1 MSTLPQ
7 IADNP
12 IARLTTLIRLVCD
25 DTRLRLLLLLA
36 EGERDVSGLC
46 AAMALPQPTV
56 SHHLGLLLMQR
67 VVAVRRDGR
76 RRFYAL
82 DERVAS
88 GHGDALDLR
97 TEEATVR
104 IVLWSD
110 PAVAL
115 GGGAKRDGATDA
127 GATPT
132 AAGAAVAATV
142 GARMPLPSGGS
153 SSRTATAPPCS
164 CSQAIA
170 RKEPSC

>member
-46 AAMALPQPTV
+46 AAMALPQPTF
-56 SHHLGLLLMQR
+56 SHHLGLLLMQQ

-88 GHGDALDLR
+88 GQGDALDLR

-104 IVLWSD
+104 IVLSSD

-115 GGGAKRDGATDA
+115 GAGAKPGGAMDA
-127 GATPT
+127 AATPT
-132 AAGAAVAATV
+132 VATVAGAATV
-142 GARMPLPSGGS
+142 GGRMPLPSGGS

-164 CSQAIA
+164 CSRAIA
-170 RKEPSC
+170 GREASC